1 MTIEEIWNKCL
12 LIIREKVEESAF
24 ELWFKTIRLTGIKEG
39 VATIEIPNRFFKE
52 WIEDYHPNL
61 IKDSI
66 EQVTESTV
74 TIRYKAEE
82 KQQSIQTKQSEQLE
96 NKRIRLEH
104 KGIHINPKYSFDN
117 FVIGNSNQFAH
128 AAAIAVAESPGKTYN
143 PLFIYG
149 GVGLGKTHLMHAIG
163 NRVLQGRH
171 TTKVLYISSEQ
182 FMNEVVHAIRHEKM
196 ADVRERFR
204 NLDLLLFD
212 DVQFIAKT
220 KATQE
225 ELFHTFNDL
234 YEKAKQIVISADRP
248 PKEISEITDRLR
260 SRFGMGLIADIQPPD
275 VETKIAIIQKKAEIM
290 GIRNLSEDVVNFLA
304 QKIKSNIREL
314 EGSLIRLAA
323 QSSLTGEK
331 INVETARK
339 LLRDIIADD
348 ARPVTIESIQK
359 IVCEFYNIS
368 LSDIKARKRTR
379 EIAIPRQIAMYLCKQ
394 LTSSSLQDI
403 GNNFGGKD
411 HATVLYACRQI
422 EERRGKDE
430 TLNRML
436 ENLIQKITT

>member
-1 MTIEEIWNKCL
+1 MNIDDIWNKCL
-12 LIIREKVEESAF
+12 SILQGKVGDSAF
-24 ELWFKTIRLTGIKEG
+24 ELWFKPIKLLQIKDNT
-39 VATIEIPNRFFKE
+39 AQLEIPNRFFKE

-61 IKDSI
+61 IRDSLQ
-66 EQVTESTV
+66 EVTGAQLV
-74 TIRYKAEE
+74 LKYKIEE
-82 KQQSIQTKQSEQLE
+82 KHQSVQVKQIEKLE
-96 NKRIRLEH
+96 NKRIRLAN
-104 KGIHINPKYSFDN
+104 KGIYLNPKYTFEN
-117 FVIGNSNQFAH
+117 FITGNSNQFAH
-128 AAAIAVAESPGKTYN
+128 AAATAVAESPGKTYN

-163 NRVLQGRH
+163 NRVLSLKQDM
-171 TTKVLYISSEQ
+171 TVLYISSEQ

-196 ADVRERFR
+196 SEVRERYR
-204 NLDLLLFD
+204 HLDLLLFD

-234 YEKAKQIVISADRP
+234 YETSKQIVISADRP
-248 PKEISEITDRLR
+248 PKEINEITDRLR

-275 VETKIAIIQKKAEIM
+275 VETKLAIIHKKSEIM
-290 GIRNLSEDVVNFLA
+290 GIKNLPEDVVNFLA
-304 QKIKSNIREL
+304 EKIKTNIREL

-331 INVETARK
+331 VTLEIAKK
-339 LLRDIIADD
+339 LLKDIIHDD
-348 ARPVTIESIQK
+348 ARPVTIEAIQK
-359 IVCEFYNIS
+359 AVCEFYNIT

-379 EIAIPRQIAMYLCKQ
+379 EVALPRQVAMYLSKQ
-394 LTSSSLQDI
+394 LTTRSLQDI

-411 HATVLYACRQI
+411 HATVLYACKQI
-422 EERRGKDE
+422 EEKRGKDE

-436 ENLIQKITT
+436 ENLMQKIKT